1 MRLLAAIGFVFALST
16 SAMAVTYTQDV
27 PDCTRNATFVKGIEK
42 KGFEPVLVIADKL
55 VKDKFSVFF
64 NFKTRE
70 TMVLSASTEADK
82 VCVISYG
89 TTEINSTVDIEKL
102 RNLFDSI
109 IVDNTAGPKADSK

>member
-1 MRLLAAIGFVFALST
+1 MRLLAALGFIFALST

-27 PDCTRNATFVKGIEK
+27 PDCSRNTDFVKGIEK

-55 VKDKFSVFF
+55 VKDKFSIFF
-64 NFKTRE
+64 NFKTKE
-70 TMVLSASTEADK
+70 TMVLSASTETEK

-89 TTEINSTVDIEKL
+89 TTEINSTMSLEKF

-109 IVDNTAGPKADSK
+109 IADDNTVAPK